1 MGSYGAGTGGN
12 ISTCVE
18 QTCPVSS
25 PGCPRRKHLHMRGA
39 DMVLSDVHCSQI
51 ETSPHAWSRHV
62 SYDTQAINARNISTC
77 VEQTRPPTRV
87 RAPAWK
93 HLHMRGADLS
103 GMVWLQSES
112 ETSPHAWS
120 RLSSFSGQPHT
131 IRNISTCVEQTRRRL
146 SVAKLQRK
154 HLHMR
159 GADVPKEEDISKV
172 EETSPHAWSRPCW
185 GR

>member
-1 MGSYGAGTGGN
+1 MIRRCVKKKKLRLQTLCTAVPSKKVRGEIETSPRAWSRHFMGSYGAGTGGN

-120 RLSSFSGQPHT
+120 RLHRT
-131 IRNISTCVEQTRRRL
+131 
-146 SVAKLQRK
+146 
-154 HLHMR
+154 
-159 GADVPKEEDISKV
+159 
-172 EETSPHAWSRPCW
+172 
-185 GR
+185 